1 VKVMTWQMMT
11 CQVSVAKS
19 EAKVLW
25 SLWVV
30 VLVKRGNEMN
40 KRLLKVPF
48 ELLFIFSFLLFEYGL
63 EVHSNTCFQFGAM

>member
-1 VKVMTWQMMT
+1 VRVMTWQTMT
-11 CQVSVAKS
+11 CRVSAAKN

-30 VLVKRGNEMN
+30 VSMKRRNKMN

-48 ELLFIFSFLLFEYGL
+48 ELLFISSFF
-63 EVHSNTCFQFGAM
+63 